1 MGKDSVINS
10 YFMNKDMKIKKIKK
24 LSQGSTTANWL
35 REDSKTVLS
44 TSKSGEGTT
53 LMVETTP

>member
-1 MGKDSVINS
+1 MRKDSVINS

-24 LSQGSTTANWL
+24 LSQRSTTVNWL
-35 REDSKTVLS
+35 TEDSETALS
-44 TSKSGEGTT
+44 NSKSREGTT